1 MANRIQLRRDTS
13 ANWAT
18 INPILA
24 DGEPGLEIDTNKIK
38 YGDGTHGWVSLSYSG
53 SSDPT
58 RLVNGS
64 SQAVLAPDGAL
75 LLSNLI
81 EWPGAD
87 GGLQAGSSAW
97 ILHQDGSTR
106 FPHYT
111 FPASDGSANQ
121 VLQTNGS
128 GVLSWET
135 ISTVTDQLVNGSYT
149 VALNSSGVL
158 TVPGAIQSTNG
169 IVISNAGVVG
179 ATAGIVLPANAGTG
193 AVQIGNTY
201 GPIQLGSAAGGGTEL
216 NWTFDT
222 TGILTVPITASGA
235 GQISG
240 GTNGLQLVSNSNTWG
255 FGTDASLTVPG
266 IITLP
271 NGQGQIGSNGN
282 AGLDITNT
290 TLTYGYVTLN
300 YNNQSYVTANSSGVQ
315 ITTINSPSMTWSFS
329 SSSNGT
335 LTLPL
340 GGTIVEDTSPSGV
353 GHSIIL
359 APSGYTDGNQKLL
372 VYPGGGGEG
381 NHLHLTT
388 GALGTT
394 SLFLGNDAQY
404 IRTRTDGA
412 MVIGTGDTNPET
424 PGYGHRWVFGPD
436 GAVTLPANT
445 FHTNNNLTLETSGRP
460 ASVSGVNY
468 SSGSWDVNQGTN
480 ISTTGGTGSGL
491 TVDVTADVSGYVG
504 SVTIHTPG
512 SGYTDGDVISA
523 TNGGSSVQFSIHIL
537 SAKNWTFSD
546 TGTLT
551 FPDASVQT
559 SAYQY
564 KTIMSAFGASGPN
577 IQIDNAQFSYNNA
590 GNPTVAAVS
599 GTWSGP
605 WTAEATVY
613 NGTSFVTTTYGST
626 SATWTSVAAY
636 GIGITFGN
644 AGDKAVA
651 YFTDDTNGHI
661 YKVTWIASSTNPTT
675 NCTTIVEKLI

>member
-64 SQAVLAPDGAL
+64 YSVTLTSDGYVLFPNYRFPA
-75 LLSNLI
+75 
-81 EWPGAD
+81 AD
-87 GGLQAGSSAW
+87 GTS
-97 ILHQDGSTR
+97 
-106 FPHYT
+106 
-111 FPASDGSANQ
+111 NQ

-128 GVLSWET
+128 GVVSWGT
-135 ISTVTDQLVNGSYT
+135 INTTTDQLVNGSYT
-149 VALNSSGVL
+149 VALNSSGLL
-158 TVPGAIQSTNG
+158 TVPSIIDSTAGTGAVTINSNDGATTRTWTFGTGGDLTLPQTGSGAASITSGVNGLSITANSHTWEFAPSGSLVVPGAIQSTNG

-216 NWTFDT
+216 NWTFGTD
-222 TGILTVPITASGA
+222 GILILPQTGSGA
-235 GQISG
+235 ASITS
-240 GTNGLQLVSNSNTWG
+240 GTNGLTIV
-255 FGTDASLTVPG
+255 
-266 IITLP
+266 
-271 NGQGQIGSNGN
+271 
-282 AGLDITNT
+282 
-290 TLTYGYVTLN
+290 
-300 YNNQSYVTANSSGVQ
+300 ANSH
-315 ITTINSPSMTWSFS
+315 TWEFAPTNSLVLPS
-329 SSSNGT
+329 
-335 LTLPL
+335 
-340 GGTIVEDTSPSGV
+340 GGTVTESTSPSGV
-353 GHSIIL
+353 GNTITFT
-359 APSGYTDGNQKLL
+359 PFGGTDGNQKLL

-445 FHTNNNLTLETSGRP
+445 FHTNNNLTVQTSGIP

-468 SSGSWDVNQGTN
+468 SSGSWDANQGTN

-512 SGYTDGDVISA
+512 NGYSDGDVISA
-523 TNGGSSVQFSIHIL
+523 SNGSSSVQFSIHIL
-537 SAKNWTFSD
+537 SAKSWTFGAD
-546 TGTLT
+546 GTLT

>member
-340 GGTIVEDTSPSGV
+340 GGTITEGTSPTGV
-353 GHSIIL
+353 GNFMAL
-359 APSGYTDGNQKLL
+359 TPGSGNDSHQQL
-372 VYPGGGGEG
+372 VIYPTVVEG
-381 NHLHLTT
+381 NHLHLTSGDLT
-388 GALGTT
+388 VT
-394 SLFLGNDAQY
+394 SLFLGNDTQY

-424 PGYGHRWVFGPD
+424 AGLGHRWVFGAN
-436 GAVTLPANT
+436 GVVSLPANT
-445 FHTNNNLTLETSGRP
+445 LHTNNNLTVQTSGIP
-460 ASVSGVNY
+460 ASVTGVNY
-468 SSGSWDVNQGTN
+468 SSGAWDANQGTN

-512 SGYTDGDVISA
+512 NGYSDGDVISA
-523 TNGGSSVQFSIHIL
+523 SNGSSSVQFSIHIL
-537 SAKNWTFSD
+537 SAKSWTFGAD
-546 TGTLT
+546 GTLT
-551 FPDASVQT
+551 FPDSTVQT
-559 SAYQY
+559 SAYY
-564 KTIMSAFGASGPN
+564 PIRSGFNASAP
-577 IQIDNAQFSYNNA
+577 IVQIDNAQFSFNNT

-599 GTWSGP
+599 GTWEGP
-605 WTAEATVY
+605 WTADAKIWDGISSY
-613 NGTSFVTTTYGST
+613 VTTSYGNT
-626 SATWTSVAAY
+626 TATWTSIAAY
-636 GIGITFGN
+636 GIGVTFGN
-644 AGDKAVA
+644 PGDQVIAH
-651 YFTDDTNGHI
+651 FTDNSTGHL
-661 YKVTWIASSTNPTT
+661 YRVSWFASASSVTT
-675 NCTTIVEKLI
+675 NCTIIVEKLI

>member
-340 GGTIVEDTSPSGV
+340 GGTITEGTSPTGV
-353 GHSIIL
+353 GNFMAL
-359 APSGYTDGNQKLL
+359 TPGSGNDSHQQL
-372 VYPGGGGEG
+372 VIYPTVVEG
-381 NHLHLTT
+381 NHLHLTSGDLT
-388 GALGTT
+388 VT
-394 SLFLGNDAQY
+394 SLFLGNDTQY

-412 MVIGTGDTNPET
+412 MVIGTGDTYPET
-424 PGYGHRWVFGPD
+424 PGYGHRWVFGAN
-436 GAVTLPANT
+436 GVVSLPANT
-445 FHTNNNLTLETSGRP
+445 FHTNNNLTVQTSGIP
-460 ASVSGVNY
+460 ASVTGVNY
-468 SSGSWDVNQGTN
+468 SSGSWDANQGTN

-512 SGYTDGDVISA
+512 NGYSDGDVISA
-523 TNGGSSVQFSIHIL
+523 SNGSSSVQFSIHIL
-537 SAKNWTFSD
+537 SAKSWTFGAD
-546 TGTLT
+546 GTLT
-551 FPDASVQT
+551 FPDSTVQT
-559 SAYQY
+559 SAYY
-564 KTIMSAFGASGPN
+564 PIRSGFNASAP
-577 IQIDNAQFSYNNA
+577 IVQIDNAQFSFNNT

-599 GTWSGP
+599 GTWEGP
-605 WTAEATVY
+605 WTADAKIWD
-613 NGTSFVTTTYGST
+613 GTSSYVTTSYGNT
-626 SATWTSVAAY
+626 TATWTSIAAY
-636 GIGITFGN
+636 GIGVTFGN
-644 AGDKAVA
+644 PGDQVIAH
-651 YFTDDTNGHI
+651 FTDNSTGHL
-661 YKVTWIASSTNPTT
+661 YRVSWFASASSVTT
-675 NCTTIVEKLI
+675 NCTIIVEKLI

>member
-340 GGTIVEDTSPSGV
+340 GGTITEGTSPTGV
-353 GHSIIL
+353 GNFMAL
-359 APSGYTDGNQKLL
+359 TPGSGNDSHQQL
-372 VYPGGGGEG
+372 VIYPTVVEG
-381 NHLHLTT
+381 NHLHLTSGDLT
-388 GALGTT
+388 VT
-394 SLFLGNDAQY
+394 SLFLGNDTQY

-412 MVIGTGDTNPET
+412 MVIGTGDTYPET
-424 PGYGHRWVFGPD
+424 PGYGHRWVFGAN
-436 GAVTLPANT
+436 GVVSLPANT
-445 FHTNNNLTLETSGRP
+445 FHTNNNLTVQTSGIP
-460 ASVSGVNY
+460 ASVTGVNY
-468 SSGSWDVNQGTN
+468 SSGSWDANQGTN

-512 SGYTDGDVISA
+512 SGYSDGDVISA
-523 TNGGSSVQFSIHIL
+523 SNGSSSVQFSIHIL
-537 SAKNWTFSD
+537 SAKSWTFGAD
-546 TGTLT
+546 GTLT
-551 FPDASVQT
+551 FPDSTVQT
-559 SAYQY
+559 SAYY
-564 KTIMSAFGASGPN
+564 PIRSGFNASAP
-577 IQIDNAQFSYNNA
+577 IVQIDNAQFSFNNT

-599 GTWSGP
+599 GTWEGP
-605 WTAEATVY
+605 WTADAKIWD
-613 NGTSFVTTTYGST
+613 GTSSYVTTSYGNT
-626 SATWTSVAAY
+626 TATWTSIAAY
-636 GIGITFGN
+636 GIGVTFGN
-644 AGDKAVA
+644 PGDQVIAH
-651 YFTDDTNGHI
+651 FTDNSTGHL
-661 YKVTWIASSTNPTT
+661 YRVSWFASASSVTT
-675 NCTTIVEKLI
+675 NCTIIVEKLI